1 MKALWSAVLM
11 ILGGVA
17 GCGQNDFSL
26 SQPEDTRSATRVLQ
40 DPDNGVETNP
50 LSENQSNAD
59 ASPTRQPIKLSPPTP
74 VTGSYL
80 VGELIDADRMPVK
93 DAEVILR
100 EEGLEAHTV
109 KTDSR
114 GRYRVG
120 IVSLQNV
127 TSITAVTVSSQA
139 SLAIEKN
146 ILESLKLALQDAN
159 GGFQRLFQLQVNNM
173 TVKGE
178 TSQLNYQVVVP
189 PEQDN
194 TNPVIM
200 SLSVSETV
208 GRIRVTVVA
217 RDAESGLAALAY
229 SYDRGAS
236 WTSEP
241 EKILPAG
248 TVITPGLIL
257 VRDRANNRAANTIT
271 VAAQ

>member
-26 SQPEDTRSATRVLQ
+26 SQPQDTRSATRVLQ

-59 ASPTRQPIKLSPPTP
+59 ASPARQPIKVSPPTP
-74 VTGSYL
+74 VIGSYL

-139 SLAIEKN
+139 SLTIEKN
-146 ILESLKLALQDAN
+146 VLGVLEGALEVAN
-159 GGFQRLFQLQVNNM
+159 GRIQRLFQLQLN
-173 TVKGE
+173 TVRGG
-178 TSQLNYQVVVP
+178 TSQLSYQLVIP
-189 PEQDN
+189 PEQDK
-194 TNPVIM
+194 TDPIM
-200 SLSVSETV
+200 SLKVSEAF
-208 GRIRVTVVA
+208 GGIRVTVVA
-217 RDAESGLAALAY
+217 SDSESGLAALAY

-236 WTSEP
+236 WTSQP

-248 TVITPGLIL
+248 TAITPGLIL
-257 VRDRANNRAANTIT
+257 VRDRANNRAANTFT